1 MESGDRSTEQSR
13 DGAALACCLAAV
25 ACPVLVTALAVVAVV
40 WLVRIEAPGSLIAL
54 AGGGSVLL
62 GLLAGIILWAVGRMI
77 VRQRRILQQL
87 ARGRPDSSPTP
98 SAEVEPV
105 EKALVDRLDE
115 IRDVLLMTERQ
126 RDLRR
131 MHVQA
136 EQAEMLTQRFETA
149 MQRGDFDAAGDVVD
163 QLAQSQPDHHRLAAL
178 KERLAEAT
186 RTARKTDLQS
196 ARQQV
201 QELLSA
207 GRYDDARRR
216 AGQIRDKYPDEPLG
230 PQLLEQIEM
239 ERRRAEREKIE
250 AMYLQVDR
258 LAENRQWAQ
267 AVEQAKTFLETW
279 PESSEADLVRATLP
293 TLEDNAR
300 LARVRDLRDRIRE
313 LIGRKQYAEALE
325 LARTVVREYPETAA
339 AKELSDQMDRLAQR
353 AARQGKQR

>member
-1 MESGDRSTEQSR
+1 METR
-13 DGAALACCLAAV
+13 DQPAKERRDSAALACCLAAI
-25 ACPVLVTALAVVAVV
+25 AWPVLGTALAVVAVV
-40 WLVRIEAPGSLIAL
+40 WLVRIEAPGALIAL
-54 AGGGSVLL
+54 AGGGLVLL
-62 GLLAGIILWAVGRMI
+62 ALLAGIVLWALGRMI
-77 VRQRRILQQL
+77 VRQRKILQQL
-87 ARGRPDSSPTP
+87 TRGGPVASEAP
-98 SAEVEPV
+98 SAADDSTGQ
-105 EKALVDRLDE
+105 ALAGRLDE

-136 EQAEMLTQRFETA
+136 EQAEMLIQRFETA
-149 MQRGDFDAAGDVVD
+149 MQRGDFDAAGNLLD

-216 AGQIRDKYPDEPLG
+216 AGQVRDKYPDEPLG

-239 ERRRAEREKIE
+239 ERRRAEREKIQ

-267 AVEQAKTFLETW
+267 AVEQAKAFLETW

-300 LARVRDLRDRIRE
+300 LGRVRELRDRIRG

-339 AKELSDQMDRLAQR
+339 ARELSDQMDRLAQR
-353 AARQGKQR
+353 AGQQGKQK